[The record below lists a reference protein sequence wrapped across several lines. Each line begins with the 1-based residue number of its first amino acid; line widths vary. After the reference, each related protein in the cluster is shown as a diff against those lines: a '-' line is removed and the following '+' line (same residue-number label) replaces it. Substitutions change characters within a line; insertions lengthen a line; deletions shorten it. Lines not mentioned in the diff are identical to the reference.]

1 LIFRKMRIG
10 QGLARIEEERKTLLY
25 LRDRMTVWAVLAS
38 SAEVIFEYEPPDY
51 AATIHVVADQ
61 AGTSAGIPVQI
72 HPPPT
77 CHCTP
82 KRPACIL
89 TVYTLLEVAT

>member
-1 LIFRKMRIG
+1 M
-10 QGLARIEEERKTLLY
+10 Y

-51 AATIHVVADQ
+51 AARIQVVADY

-72 HPPPT
+72 HRPPT

-82 KRPACIL
+82 KRTACIL